1 MFGRKLATV
10 LSAVVVAL
18 GASAMAATPA
28 QAWDPNCTTESGHY
42 EVAGG
47 YITGYKFKICDH
59 KPDQPLAVSVERYM
73 SPGVY
78 QTVASGMGE
87 ATYYCGGF
95 AYGVF
100 RAGSPGDF
108 GILCT

>member
-1 MFGRKLATV
+1 MFGRRLAAVISVAV
-10 LSAVVVAL
+10 LAL
-18 GASAMAATPA
+18 GGTAITAGPA
-28 QAWDPNCTTESGHY
+28 QATDPDCWVGFGHY
-42 EVAGG
+42 EQAGS
-47 YITGYKFKICDH
+47 YITGFKYKFCET
-59 KPDQPLAVSVERYM
+59 KPDVPLFVTVQRYM

-78 QTVASGMGE
+78 QTIASGMGE

-100 RAGSPGDF
+100 RAGSQSDF